1 MNTFIFGLLQWLGDD
16 TTYLFT
22 IFLIVWAIWNIKK
35 YRSRWED
42 IPSATKNR
50 IVLSFFAAAI
60 SIFVSI
66 LKLACQ

>member
-1 MNTFIFGLLQWLGDD
+1 MNTVILGLLQWLGDD

-22 IFLIVWAIWNIKK
+22 IILIVWAIWNIKK

-42 IPSATKNR
+42 IPSTTKNR
-50 IVLSFFAAAI
+50 IVLSLFAAAI
-60 SIFVSI
+60 SIFLSI

>member
-1 MNTFIFGLLQWLGDD
+1 MNTFIFALLQRLGDD

-22 IFLIVWAIWNIKK
+22 IILIAWAIWNIKK

-42 IPSATKNR
+42 IPSTTKNR
-50 IVLSFFAAAI
+50 IVLSLFAAAI
-60 SIFVSI
+60 SIFLSI